1 MDVTRPTFQVF
12 GHTFT
17 YEQARPRYR
26 GRSLVYLCDSS
37 AAKLRNVNK
46 QQTLIFYQRK
56 LNGRLR
62 LICSIRLQSYA
73 FFLIYA
79 NLSNS
84 FFVKDYH
91 AVLFLMVYVLLMD
104 ENRCYLVEKSV
115 SFLLVCMTCSDVL
128 LLQKHEICVRNVI
141 FDVSTE
147 ERIQI
152 RGLLALIEIIKC
164 SYLKY
169 KRLRMTSPFV
179 AFDKAGKC

>member
-1 MDVTRPTFQVF
+1 MACHYQTQNVDDTRPTFQVF

-79 NLSNS
+79 NLSKS

-91 AVLFLMVYVLLMD
+91 AVLFLLKYVLHIV
-104 ENRCYLVEKSV
+104 NSFIIRCKNMREFSMILCLKT
-115 SFLLVCMTCSDVL
+115 LQIDVM
-128 LLQKHEICVRNVI
+128 K
-141 FDVSTE
+141 T
-147 ERIQI
+147 
-152 RGLLALIEIIKC
+152 
-164 SYLKY
+164 
-169 KRLRMTSPFV
+169 
-179 AFDKAGKC
+179 